1 MSRMEPVQRERL
13 QLLQEGLSGAKPMD
27 ASWIQSTV
35 DTVKT
40 QPETIKTMLHGRGAM
55 LGGFSDEQLDGF
67 IDSASRLDE
76 GTLKWGIGTLVFLG
90 SLVKPT
96 IEAYKHFDKY
106 TLGLANYLI
115 GIVLAFALYFYVTFS
130 WMVIKWLYAYFFA
143 KSIAASAAAA
153 GASASGAGAA
163 SSPVAAASSGAGFL
177 AFLGFGAKR
186 IITPTVT
193 SSAASDT
200 ATANGARF
208 DAPPTTTTTATT
220 TTDLEDF

>member
-40 QPETIKTMLHGRGAM
+40 QPDTIKTMLHGRGAM

-96 IEAYKHFDKY
+96 IEAYKYFDKY
-106 TLGLANYLI
+106 TLGLANYII
-115 GIVLAFALYFYVTFS
+115 GIVIAFVLYFYVTFS

-143 KSIAASAAAA
+143 KSIATAA
-153 GASASGAGAA
+153 GATGGASATA
-163 SSPVAAASSGAGFL
+163 SAPVAAASSGAGFL
-177 AFLGFGAKR
+177 AFLGFGSKR

-193 SSAASDT
+193 SSVASDT
-200 ATANGARF
+200 ATANGARYE
-208 DAPPTTTTTATT
+208 APPTVT

>member
-27 ASWIQSTV
+27 ASWVQSTV

-130 WMVIKWLYAYFFA
+130 WMVIKLLYAYFFA
-143 KSIAASAAAA
+143 QSIAASAAAATAAA
-153 GASASGAGAA
+153 GASASGATTA
-163 SSPVAAASSGAGFL
+163 PVAAASSGAGFL

-193 SSAASDT
+193 SSVASDT

-208 DAPPTTTTTATT
+208 EARPAVT